1 MDTNR
6 LETFSDGV
14 IAIAIT
20 LLILEIDVPEDTHG
34 ELWSALLRQW
44 PSYLA
49 YLISFAVIGI
59 IWVNHHGILALVAR
73 VDRPLLYLNLLL
85 LLAVAGIPFPT
96 ALVAEHLQSPG
107 IDSEVAAAV
116 YGGWATLVGL
126 SFIGLGDPH
135 PRSLGL
141 ILSDAYPLLR
151 RAWWTAVFPGLALSL
166 IALSFNLMW
175 RWIVHDE
182 RLIRD
187 DIDLSALRANTRRF
201 SLGLVIYPLT
211 VGIAF
216 LNPILA
222 LGVHGLVAVYYV
234 VDQFARGGA
243 RLDA

>member
-116 YGGWATLVGL
+116 YGGWATLV
-126 SFIGLGDPH
+126 
-135 PRSLGL
+135 
-141 ILSDAYPLLR
+141 
-151 RAWWTAVFPGLALSL
+151 
-166 IALSFNLMW
+166 ALSFNLMW

-182 RLIRD
+182 SLIRD
-187 DIDLSALRANTRRF
+187 DIDIRALRANTRRF

-216 LNPILA
+216 LNPVLA

>member
-1 MDTNR
+1 VDTNR

-116 YGGWATLVGL
+116 YGGWATLV
-126 SFIGLGDPH
+126 
-135 PRSLGL
+135 
-141 ILSDAYPLLR
+141 
-151 RAWWTAVFPGLALSL
+151 
-166 IALSFNLMW
+166 ALSFNLMW

-182 RLIRD
+182 SLIRD